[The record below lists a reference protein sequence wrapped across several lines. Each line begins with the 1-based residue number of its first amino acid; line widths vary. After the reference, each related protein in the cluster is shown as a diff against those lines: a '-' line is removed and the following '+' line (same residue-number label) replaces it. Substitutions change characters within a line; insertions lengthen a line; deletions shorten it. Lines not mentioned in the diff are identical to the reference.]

1 MRLILRQN
9 IGKSVKLCFAFDR
22 PLLIGT
28 GSSVTRHALLIEAG
42 VDSQRN
48 EQPCYII
55 LRVFNTSVFNVF
67 GFYKHALILVETS
80 LRPVL

>member
-1 MRLILRQN
+1 MRLILRQS
-9 IGKSVKLCFAFDR
+9 IEKSVKICFAFDW
-22 PLLIGT
+22 PQLIGA
-28 GSSVTRHALLIEAG
+28 GSSVTHHAFLIEAG

-55 LRVFNTSVFNVF
+55 LRVFNTFVFNVF